1 MKTVIFQTENAVF
14 KFTQKEVIEHLIYKH
29 SEYDPDEIARLAE
42 HISPDTSE
50 TILTIDDHH
59 YFGYVVLDLINDGI
73 GTVTCIICGKIYDA
87 SQLRQLTVGH
97 EKSPFDINQE
107 QKGCLSLFRKKKNPS
122 MFGGRGFT
130 CPEGHKL
137 ISMETWKT

>member
-14 KFTQKEVIEHLIYKH
+14 KFTQKEVIEHLICKQ
-29 SEYDPDEIARLAE
+29 SEYDSDEVAQLAE
-42 HISPDTSE
+42 LISPDTSE

-59 YFGYVVLDLINDGI
+59 YFGYAATDLISNGK
-73 GTVTCIICGKIYDA
+73 GTVTCKICIKTYDA
-87 SQLRQLTVGH
+87 GQLRQFAIGH
-97 EKSPFDINQE
+97 GKSPFDINQE
-107 QKGCLSLFRKKKNPS
+107 QKGGFSLFRKKKNPS

-130 CPEGHKL
+130 CPESHNL